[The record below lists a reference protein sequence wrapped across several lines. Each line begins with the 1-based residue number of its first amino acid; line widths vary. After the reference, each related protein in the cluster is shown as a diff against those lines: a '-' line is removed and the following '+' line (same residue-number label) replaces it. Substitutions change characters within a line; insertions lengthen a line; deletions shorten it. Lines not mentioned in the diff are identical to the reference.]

1 MCGAGTAGTE
11 DPVSDD
17 ADLLYRIA
25 RADAEQRE
33 AFVHFERYYAG
44 GEEYRRAA

>member
-25 RADAEQRE
+25 RAEADKRE
-33 AFVHFERYYAG
+33 SFVHFERYYAG
-44 GEEYRRAA
+44 GLEERRAA